1 MPNLIAEGGHPIDGE
16 CRVGGAK
23 NAVLPILAACVL
35 TRRPVRLIDCP
46 RLTDVENML
55 RILQLLGC
63 HTSREAGETGDTLC
77 IDATAACRSELPED
91 LSKELRSSI
100 FLLGPVLG
108 RFRQAIVTYPGGCEI
123 GNRPIDL
130 HLSGLRALSA
140 VIREEGGRIRCD
152 GVRLVGANIHLDYPS
167 VGATE
172 NILMAATAAE
182 GETVICNAAREPEI
196 VDLQNYLNA
205 AGFSVQGAGSSRI
218 ASSPAR
224 CSPPR
229 RLPPAASCCGT
240 SCRTIWPVRSQSS
253 PSAAAASWQRTI
265 GSG

>member
-91 LSKELRSSI
+91 HSHISLTGEMIEQFR
-100 FLLGPVLG
+100 LG
-108 RFRQAIVTYPGGCEI
+108 R
-123 GNRPIDL
+123 L
-130 HLSGLRALSA
+130 
-140 VIREEGGRIRCD
+140 
-152 GVRLVGANIHLDYPS
+152 
-167 VGATE
+167 
-172 NILMAATAAE
+172 
-182 GETVICNAAREPEI
+182 
-196 VDLQNYLNA
+196 
-205 AGFSVQGAGSSRI
+205 
-218 ASSPAR
+218 
-224 CSPPR
+224 
-229 RLPPAASCCGT
+229 
-240 SCRTIWPVRSQSS
+240 
-253 PSAAAASWQRTI
+253 
-265 GSG
+265 